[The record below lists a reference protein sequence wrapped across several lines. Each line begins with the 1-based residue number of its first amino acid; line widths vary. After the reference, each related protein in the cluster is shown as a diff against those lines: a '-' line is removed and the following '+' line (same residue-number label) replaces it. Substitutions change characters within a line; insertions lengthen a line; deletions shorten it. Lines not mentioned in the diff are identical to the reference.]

1 MMLRLLIL
9 ALAFMA
15 PASAHDAVL
24 QALLETHEPPPG
36 VVFELVENDPEALQ
50 TLLPLIQDAI
60 GRLRSRHPEIGI
72 AVVTHGNEQFSLSR
86 QQRGARQDLHEAV
99 QSLVREQ
106 QVEVAVCAT
115 YASWRQVAPEDFPD
129 YVQVAES
136 APARIND
143 FRQLGY
149 QVIRLRPP
157 GAKQPDL
164 EDF

>member
-1 MMLRLLIL
+1 MMLGFLIL
-9 ALAFMA
+9 SLALMA
-15 PASAHDAVL
+15 PAGAEDAAV
-24 QALLETHEPPPG
+24 QALLETNSPPPG
-36 VVFELVENDPEALQ
+36 VVFELVENDHEALQ
-50 TLLPLIQDAI
+50 TLLPYIRDTV
-60 GRLRSRHPEIGI
+60 GRLRARHPGIGI

-86 QQRGARQDLHEAV
+86 QQQGARQELHEAV
-99 QSLVREQ
+99 RSLVREE

-115 YASWRQVAPEDFPD
+115 YASWRQVTPEDFPD

-149 QVIRLRPP
+149 TVIRLRPP

-164 EDF
+164 EAF

>member
-1 MMLRLLIL
+1 MLRTLIL
-9 ALAFMA
+9 GLALMTS
-15 PASAHDAVL
+15 ASAEDAAV
-24 QALLETHEPPPG
+24 QALLETHSPPPG

-50 TLLPLIQDAI
+50 TLLPFIQDSI
-60 GRLRSRHPEIGI
+60 DRLRTRHPGIGI

-86 QQRGARQDLHEAV
+86 QQQGARQDLHEAV

-115 YASWRQVAPEDFPD
+115 YASWRQVTPEDFPD

-149 QVIRLRPP
+149 TVIRLRPP
-157 GAKQPDL
+157 GAKQPEL